1 MAVTATT
8 GPVAVATP
16 NARLWP
22 GRQEDLQRYPGAVGC
37 VDASH
42 IRPFQCHE
50 WGGRFLAMQAMKLLA
65 SSGVMAAAGAMI
77 SLTFAVSPP
86 LTLLPPRPV
95 PVDVNDNVIVIS
107 RQTVGAAT
115 TDTFGGRRAT
125 DGIPPMPIQPREGL
139 DGPSGG
145 LQMLPMPQ
153 DAPRV
158 TPRRDPLEGLIGGL
172 LLAQDA
178 PQVTQVDQQ
187 EPAAA
192 PQPEQQGSATSM
204 VQEPPA
210 QPSDVC
216 ARQGLRRIYS
226 TQNNHRYWRCAGRR

>member
-1 MAVTATT
+1 
-8 GPVAVATP
+8 
-16 NARLWP
+16 
-22 GRQEDLQRYPGAVGC
+22 
-37 VDASH
+37 
-42 IRPFQCHE
+42 
-50 WGGRFLAMQAMKLLA
+50 MQAMQLLA

-86 LTLLPPRPV
+86 LILLPPRPV
-95 PVDVNDNVIVIS
+95 PVDVNDNVIDIS
-107 RQTVGAAT
+107 QQTVGAAT
-115 TDTFGGRRAT
+115 TDTFGSRREST
-125 DGIPPMPIQPREGL
+125 DDIPPMPIQAREGL

-145 LQMLPMPQ
+145 LQTLPMPQ

-158 TPRRDPLEGLIGGL
+158 TPRRDPLEGLSGGL

-192 PQPEQQGSATSM
+192 PQPEQQGSAMAM

-210 QPSDVC
+210 QPSDGC
-216 ARQGLRRIYS
+216 ARQGLRRIYY